1 MHFDFLQQFLSRDKK
16 RIRQPST
23 GLGTFLGVYTPTIL
37 TILGVIMYLRFGWVL
52 GQVGL
57 IKTLL
62 IVLLANA
69 ITLAASLSLSAIATN
84 SRVGVGGAYFIISR
98 GLGAEIGGAIGL
110 PLFLSQA
117 LSVTLYAYGL
127 AESFRFLW
135 PELPLQLTAFVVILL
150 VGALSLKGADF
161 ALKVQ
166 VPMLALIA
174 ISLLVMGG
182 GSLFGSN
189 YVGAAEEVAAGVP
202 FWAVFAVFFPAV
214 TGIMAG
220 LSLSGDLADP
230 QRSIPRG
237 TLAAVLTGLAIYLLV
252 PVLLALGSDPATLRS
267 EPLIW
272 AKIAVLGPWLVLPGL
287 WGAIFSSAVGSALGA
302 PRTLQALATDR
313 LVPTVLGRTRGEG
326 GEPVMGL
333 AATMVIALAAV
344 FLGGLNAV
352 ATVVSMFF
360 LTVYGVINL
369 VAALEKLSGNPSWR
383 PRIQVPWAIS
393 LLGALACFGVMILI
407 NPLATLV
414 ALAFQLGLWLLLK
427 KRVRNER
434 WGDLRRDL
442 YEAIIRWALFRLAG
456 RPMTARNWR
465 PHPLVFVG
473 DVRRRLDL
481 VQFAAWFGENRG
493 VMTVCEL
500 VEGDVM
506 HLDFDIV
513 ERSIEMD
520 EVLKEAGIPAFAEVN
535 VVQDIARGVVAVT
548 QANGLGGLEANTVM
562 VGWPDSRQ
570 RLVAFLKTVRP
581 LKQLNR
587 SLMIGRLHPLV
598 SIREGHQLE
607 IHIWWGG
614 LQRNG
619 DLQLLLAYL
628 LTCNISWRNARIRVL
643 SLASSELMAE
653 RTRHQ
658 LRLLIPEIRINA
670 EIDVRIREAGAS
682 LHEIMQR
689 ESANADLVLLGLACP
704 EEGKE
709 AEYAE
714 RLSELTDGLPS
725 CFLIHNGSLF
735 IGELVSPQAEENVV
749 KAEPLSPVEKNG
761 DAAAKVVAKAEP
773 VAAPETE
780 ADKE

>member
-1 MHFDFLQQFLSRDKK
+1 MAIALLRQFFARDKK
-16 RIRQPST
+16 QPHPTSA
-23 GLGTFLGVYTPTIL
+23 GLGTFLGVYTPTVL
-37 TILGVIMYLRFGWVL
+37 TILGVILYLRVGWVL

-69 ITLAASLSLSAIATN
+69 ITLAASLSLSAIVTN
-84 SRVGVGGAYFIISR
+84 ARLGVGGAYFIISR
-98 GLGAEIGGAIGL
+98 GLGVEIGGAIGL

-127 AESFRFLW
+127 AESFRFIW
-135 PELPLQLTAFVVILL
+135 PGLPLQFTTFIIILL
-150 VGALSLKGADF
+150 VGALSLKGANF

-174 ISLLVMGG
+174 VSLFALAG
-182 GSLFGSN
+182 GSVDGSK
-189 YVGAAEEVAAGVP
+189 YVADVANVAGGAVVAGVP

-220 LSLSGDLADP
+220 LSLSGDLAEP

-237 TLAAVLTGLAIYLLV
+237 TLAAVLTGLMVYLLV
-252 PVLLALGSDPATLRS
+252 PVLLSFGSDPATLRS

-272 AKIAVLGPWLVLPGL
+272 AKLAVLGPWLVLPGL
-287 WGAIFSSAVGSALGA
+287 WGATFSSAVGSILGA
-302 PRTLQALATDR
+302 PRTLQALASDR
-313 LVPTVLGRTRGEG
+313 LAPKVLGRTIGAS
-326 GEPVMGL
+326 GEPVFGL
-333 AATMVIALAAV
+333 AVTLVIALGAV

-369 VAALEKLSGNPSWR
+369 VAALEKMSGNPSWR
-383 PRIQVPWAIS
+383 PRIHVPWAIS
-393 LLGALACFGVMILI
+393 LLGALACFAVMILI
-407 NPLATLV
+407 NPLATLI
-414 ALAFQLGLWLLLK
+414 ALAVELALWLVLK
-427 KRVRNER
+427 KRVSRER
-434 WGDLRRDL
+434 WGDLRRDV
-442 YEAIIRWALFRLAG
+442 YEAIIRWGLFRLSA

-473 DVRRRLDL
+473 DVSKRLDL

-506 HLDFDIV
+506 HHDLDLV
-513 ERSIEMD
+513 QRGAEMD
-520 EVLKEAGIPAFAEVN
+520 AVLKDAGIPAFAEVN
-535 VVQDIARGVVAVT
+535 VVRDIARGVIAVT
-548 QANGLGGLEANTVM
+548 QANGLGSLEANTVM

-570 RLVAFLKTVRP
+570 RLIAFLKTIRP

-587 SLMIGRLHPLV
+587 SLVIGRLEKIAPLH
-598 SIREGHQLE
+598 EGRQLE

-628 LTCNISWRNARIRVL
+628 LTCNIEWRNARIRIH
-643 SLASSELMAE
+643 E
-653 RTRHQ
+653 
-658 LRLLIPEIRINA
+658 PRI
-670 EIDVRIREAGAS
+670 
-682 LHEIMQR
+682 QR
-689 ESANADLVLLGLACP
+689 
-704 EEGKE
+704 
-709 AEYAE
+709 
-714 RLSELTDGLPS
+714 TDG
-725 CFLIHNGSLF
+725 
-735 IGELVSPQAEENVV
+735 
-749 KAEPLSPVEKNG
+749 
-761 DAAAKVVAKAEP
+761 
-773 VAAPETE
+773 
-780 ADKE
+780 